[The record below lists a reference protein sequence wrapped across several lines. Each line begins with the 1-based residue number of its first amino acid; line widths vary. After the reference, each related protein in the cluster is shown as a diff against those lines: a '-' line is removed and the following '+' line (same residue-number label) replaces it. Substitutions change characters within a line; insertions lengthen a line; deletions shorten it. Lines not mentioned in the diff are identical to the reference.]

1 MKALKE
7 NSETYNRILEAE
19 NMLDEI
25 NLRITYYSVSDGIAI
40 QDLETNMVFFTEN
53 KEINFPRSVES
64 RFITNEEGD

>member
-25 NLRITYYSVSDGIAI
+25 NLRITYYNASDGIVI
-40 QDLETNMVFFTEN
+40 EDLNSGINFFTED
-53 KEINFPRSVES
+53 KVMDFPRSIES
-64 RFITNEEGD
+64 RFITNEKGN